1 MMYSATIGN
10 GETTDKEGNETMS
23 APEETKG
30 LSFENF
36 MGVMKM
42 MGNE

>member
-10 GETTDKEGNETMS
+10 GETTDKEGNETIS
-23 APEETKG
+23 APEKTKG